1 MLNNK
6 DTSIIL
12 QEPSKVN
19 KPHILVKIG
28 LNKDLNARAKKVY
41 NLLVRKLLTLN
52 LEEYSTNVINTNV
65 RELSNLLKTTSVNDL
80 YLSLNELL
88 ECSMTFQEKY
98 IKEEEEEI
106 IIEHSNARRKNIST
120 TSVKLVSSITRNEVD
135 DNITIRFDTY
145 LTSKILEYSD
155 RYAKL
160 DLEDLNALK
169 NTYSVT
175 LYEIF
180 IKSLAQFEHK
190 TIVMSEKD
198 LRHFLNVKDKYEDIR
213 DFNKCVINKA
223 CEEINKKA
231 KISVTFKRE
240 KIDNKHIYKFEL
252 NQSYIVSFKKFKK
265 ALELYFVNREF
276 IYKKNS
282 YMIMKIL
289 EQEKYL
295 LCSALTMKTSTTNKT
310 KEIYE
315 YLYSLYLS
323 NVKFFIHCLLF
334 KNLDIKIENFDSE
347 NFEDIE
353 ELLYFESFLK
363 A

>member
-88 ECSMTFQEKY
+88 DCTMTFQEKY
-98 IKEEEEEI
+98 LKEEEEEVI
-106 IIEHSNARRKNIST
+106 IDNSTKRRNQST
-120 TSVKLVSSITRNEVD
+120 TSVKLVSSITRNDID
-135 DNITIRFDTY
+135 DNIVIRFDTY

-169 NTYSVT
+169 NTYAIT

-180 IKSLAQFEHK
+180 IKALAQFEHK

-198 LRHFLNVKDKYEDIR
+198 LRHFLNVKNKYENIKT
-213 DFNKCVINKA
+213 FNQYVINKA
-223 CEEINKKA
+223 IEEINKKT

-240 KIDNKHIYKFEL
+240 KIDNKHIYKFEA
-252 NQSYIVSFKKFKK
+252 NQNYIVSFKKFKK
-265 ALELYFVNREF
+265 ALELYFVDREF

-295 LCSALTMKTSTTNKT
+295 LCSALTMKTSTTTKT